1 MATKWKSLLFGMAL
15 GLALFGSLF
24 FNIVAH
30 ETGHWIAA
38 ETLNLNPKIHLF
50 EPFTGGKSSLF
61 TPNFFT
67 TYNSAAPESADAG
80 IAFAGPLVNL
90 IITICL
96 IAAYFAIPKEKRTFN
111 ISLLF
116 IVLIVPSLISF
127 VANLMP
133 LPATDGNL
141 IWNFLR
147 GG

>member
-1 MATKWKSLLFGMAL
+1 MATKWKSLLFGMVL
-15 GLALFGSLF
+15 GIALFGSLF

-38 ETLNLNPKIHLF
+38 EAFNLDPKIHLF

-90 IITICL
+90 IITL
-96 IAAYFAIPKEKRTFN
+96 GLTAAYFAIPKEKRTFKLA
-111 ISLLF
+111 LLF

-127 VANLMP
+127 IANMLP
-133 LPATDGNL
+133 LPATDGSL
-141 IWNFLR
+141 IWNFLK
-147 GG
+147 